1 MNLNSFLNDSEK
13 IIDSTP
19 VYENKNSSKKLK
31 RTKSKMI
38 LTDKHLYIDINIDY
52 FRKLKL
58 RTILKI
64 NYVEA
69 NKSEI
74 KIFESIDNESITNK
88 STVFFE
94 FSNKYTE
101 VLFSKP
107 DDKIIRYST
116 RAALT
121 TVINPYADDD
131 KFNKSTYIINSDF
144 VEKIRALI
152 AN

>member
-1 MNLNSFLNDSEK
+1 MNLKSFLNDSEK

-19 VYENKNSSKKLK
+19 VYKNKNSSKKLK
-31 RTKSKMI
+31 RTKSKML
-38 LTDKHLYIDINIDY
+38 LTDKHLYIDINMDY
-52 FRKLKL
+52 FQKKL

-69 NKSEI
+69 NKSQI
-74 KIFESIDNESITNK
+74 KIFESIDNDSITNK

-144 VEKIRALI
+144 VEKIRSHWV
-152 AN
+152 N

>member
-1 MNLNSFLNDSEK
+1 MNLKSFLNDSEK

-19 VYENKNSSKKLK
+19 VYKNKNSSKKLK
-31 RTKSKMI
+31 RTKSKML
-38 LTDKHLYIDINIDY
+38 LTDKHLYIDINVDY
-52 FRKLKL
+52 FQKL

-64 NYVEA
+64 YYVEA

-74 KIFESIDNESITNK
+74 KIFESIDNDSITNK

-107 DDKIIRYST
+107 DVNIIRYST

-144 VEKIRALI
+144 VEKIRSHRV
-152 AN
+152 N

>member
-19 VYENKNSSKKLK
+19 IYKNKNSSKKLK
-31 RTKSKMI
+31 RTKSKML
-38 LTDKHLYIDINIDY
+38 LTDKHLYIDINMDY
-52 FRKLKL
+52 FQKKW

-74 KIFESIDNESITNK
+74 KIFESIDNDSITNK

-101 VLFSKP
+101 ILFSKP
-107 DDKIIRYST
+107 DVNIIRYST

-144 VEKIRALI
+144 VEKIRSHRV
-152 AN
+152 N

>member
-1 MNLNSFLNDSEK
+1 MNLNAFLNDSEK

-19 VYENKNSSKKLK
+19 VYKNKNSSKKLK

-38 LTDKHLYIDINIDY
+38 LTDKHLYIDINSRGY
-52 FRKLKL
+52 LLKL
-58 RTILKI
+58 RKILKI

-88 STVFFE
+88 STVFFK

-107 DDKIIRYST
+107 DVNIISYSS

-121 TVINPYADDD
+121 KVINPYADDD

-144 VEKIRALI
+144 VEKIRSHRVK
-152 AN
+152 

>member
-1 MNLNSFLNDSEK
+1 MNLKSFLNDSEK

-19 VYENKNSSKKLK
+19 VYKNKNRSKKLK
-31 RTKSKMI
+31 RTKSKML
-38 LTDKHLYIDINIDY
+38 LTDKHLYIDINVDY
-52 FRKLKL
+52 FQKL

-64 NYVEA
+64 YYVEA

-74 KIFESIDNESITNK
+74 KIFESIDNDSITNK

-144 VEKIRALI
+144 VEKIRSHRV
-152 AN
+152 N

>member
-1 MNLNSFLNDSEK
+1 MNLNGFLNDSEK

-38 LTDKHLYIDINIDY
+38 LTDKHLYIDINIRDY
-52 FRKLKL
+52 FSKL
-58 RTILKI
+58 RRILKI
-64 NYVEA
+64 NYIEA

-88 STVFFE
+88 STVFFK

-107 DDKIIRYST
+107 DVNIISYSS

-121 TVINPYADDD
+121 KVINPYADDD

-144 VEKIRALI
+144 VEKIRSHRV
-152 AN
+152 N

>member
-1 MNLNSFLNDSEK
+1 MKKFLDLKLAKFKHPKYHWISNSPL
-13 IIDSTP
+13 P
-19 VYENKNSSKKLK
+19 
-31 RTKSKMI
+31 RGG
-38 LTDKHLYIDINIDY
+38 TDKINKSLIRELCVNKDY
-52 FRKLKL
+52 FSKL
-58 RTILKI
+58 RRILKI
-64 NYVEA
+64 NYIEA

-74 KIFESIDNESITNK
+74 KIFESIDNESKTNK

-107 DDKIIRYST
+107 DVNIIRYST

-131 KFNKSTYIINSDF
+131 KFNKSTYTINSDF
-144 VEKIRALI
+144 VEKIRELVAD
-152 AN
+152 

>member
-1 MNLNSFLNDSEK
+1 MNLKSFLNDSEK

-19 VYENKNSSKKLK
+19 VYKNKNSSKKLK
-31 RTKSKMI
+31 RTKSKML
-38 LTDKHLYIDINIDY
+38 LTDKHLYIDINMDY
-52 FRKLKL
+52 FQKW

-107 DDKIIRYST
+107 DVSIIRYST

-144 VEKIRALI
+144 VEKIRSHRV
-152 AN
+152 N

>member
-1 MNLNSFLNDSEK
+1 MNLNNFLNDSEK

-19 VYENKNSSKKLK
+19 VYKNKNSSKKLK

-52 FRKLKL
+52 FRKL

-69 NKSEI
+69 NKSQI
-74 KIFESIDNESITNK
+74 KIFESIDNDSITNK
-88 STVFFE
+88 STIFFE

-107 DDKIIRYST
+107 DVNITRYST

>member
-1 MNLNSFLNDSEK
+1 MNLKSFLNNSEK

-19 VYENKNSSKKLK
+19 IYKNKNSSKKLK
-31 RTKSKMI
+31 RTKSKML
-38 LTDKHLYIDINIDY
+38 LTDKHLYIDINVDY
-52 FRKLKL
+52 FRKF

-69 NKSEI
+69 NKSQI
-74 KIFESIDNESITNK
+74 KIFESIDNDSITNK

-107 DDKIIRYST
+107 DVNIIRYST

>member
-1 MNLNSFLNDSEK
+1 MNINSFLNDSEK

-52 FRKLKL
+52 FRKL

-88 STVFFE
+88 STVYFKY
-94 FSNKYTE
+94 SNKYTE

-116 RAALT
+116 RASLT

-144 VEKIRALI
+144 VEKIRSHRV
-152 AN
+152 N

>member
-1 MNLNSFLNDSEK
+1 MNLKSFLNDSEK

-19 VYENKNSSKKLK
+19 VYKNKNSSKKLK

-38 LTDKHLYIDINIDY
+38 LTDKHLYIDINMDY
-52 FRKLKL
+52 FQKW

-64 NYVEA
+64 YYVEA

-74 KIFESIDNESITNK
+74 KIFESIDNDSITNK

-107 DDKIIRYST
+107 DVNIIRYST

-144 VEKIRALI
+144 VEKIRSHRV
-152 AN
+152 N

>member
-1 MNLNSFLNDSEK
+1 MNLKSFLNDSEK

-19 VYENKNSSKKLK
+19 IYKNKNSSKKLK
-31 RTKSKMI
+31 RSKML
-38 LTDKHLYIDINIDY
+38 LTDKHLYIDINMDY
-52 FRKLKL
+52 FRKF

-69 NKSEI
+69 NKSQI
-74 KIFESIDNESITNK
+74 KIFESIDNDSITNK

-107 DDKIIRYST
+107 DVNIIRYST

-144 VEKIRALI
+144 VKKIRSHWV
-152 AN
+152 N

>member
-1 MNLNSFLNDSEK
+1 MNLKSFLNDSEK

-19 VYENKNSSKKLK
+19 IYINKNSSKKLK
-31 RTKSKMI
+31 RTKSKML
-38 LTDKHLYIDINIDY
+38 LTDKHLYIDINMDY
-52 FRKLKL
+52 FRKF

-69 NKSEI
+69 NKSQI
-74 KIFESIDNESITNK
+74 KIFESIDNDSITNK

-107 DDKIIRYST
+107 DVNIIRYST

-144 VEKIRALI
+144 VEKIRSHRV
-152 AN
+152 N

>member
-1 MNLNSFLNDSEK
+1 MNLKSFLNDSEK

-19 VYENKNSSKKLK
+19 VYKNKNSSKKLK
-31 RTKSKMI
+31 RTKSKML
-38 LTDKHLYIDINIDY
+38 LTDKHLYIDINMDN
-52 FRKLKL
+52 FQKW

-64 NYVEA
+64 NYVKA

-74 KIFESIDNESITNK
+74 KIFESIDNDSITNK

-144 VEKIRALI
+144 VEKIRSHRV
-152 AN
+152 N

>member
-52 FRKLKL
+52 FRKL

-69 NKSEI
+69 NKSQI
-74 KIFESIDNESITNK
+74 KIFESIDNDSITNK
-88 STVFFE
+88 STIFFE

-107 DDKIIRYST
+107 DVNITRYST

>member
-38 LTDKHLYIDINIDY
+38 LTDKHLYIDINIRDY
-52 FRKLKL
+52 LLKL
-58 RTILKI
+58 RRILKI
-64 NYVEA
+64 NYIEA

-88 STVFFE
+88 STVFFK

-107 DDKIIRYST
+107 DVNIIAYSS

-121 TVINPYADDD
+121 KVINPYADDD
-131 KFNKSTYIINSDF
+131 KFNKSTYIVNSDF
-144 VEKIRALI
+144 VEKIRSHRV
-152 AN
+152 N

>member
-1 MNLNSFLNDSEK
+1 MNLKSFLNDSEK

-19 VYENKNSSKKLK
+19 VYKNKNSSKKLK

-38 LTDKHLYIDINIDY
+38 LTDKHLYIDINVDY
-52 FRKLKL
+52 FRKL

-107 DDKIIRYST
+107 DVNIIRYST

>member
-1 MNLNSFLNDSEK
+1 MNLKSFLNDSEK

-107 DDKIIRYST
+107 DVNIIRYST

>member
-19 VYENKNSSKKLK
+19 VYENKNSSEKLK

-38 LTDKHLYIDINIDY
+38 LTDKHLYIDINVDY

-69 NKSEI
+69 NKSQI
-74 KIFESIDNESITNK
+74 KIFESIDNDSITNK

-107 DDKIIRYST
+107 DVNIIRYST

>member
-1 MNLNSFLNDSEK
+1 MNLKSFLNDSEK

-19 VYENKNSSKKLK
+19 IYKNKNSSKKLK
-31 RTKSKMI
+31 RTKSKML
-38 LTDKHLYIDINIDY
+38 LTDKHLYIDINMDY
-52 FRKLKL
+52 FRKF

-69 NKSEI
+69 NKSQI
-74 KIFESIDNESITNK
+74 KIFESIDNDSITNK

-107 DDKIIRYST
+107 DVNIIRYST

-144 VEKIRALI
+144 VKKIRSHWV
-152 AN
+152 N

>member
-1 MNLNSFLNDSEK
+1 MNLKSFLNDSEK

-19 VYENKNSSKKLK
+19 IYKNKNSSKKLK
-31 RTKSKMI
+31 RTKSKML
-38 LTDKHLYIDINIDY
+38 LTDKHLYIDINMDY
-52 FRKLKL
+52 FRKF

-69 NKSEI
+69 NKSQI
-74 KIFESIDNESITNK
+74 KIFESIDNDSITNK

-107 DDKIIRYST
+107 DVNIIRYST

-144 VEKIRALI
+144 VKKIRSHLV
-152 AN
+152 N

>member
-1 MNLNSFLNDSEK
+1 MNLKSFLNDSEK

-19 VYENKNSSKKLK
+19 VYKNKNSSKKLK
-31 RTKSKMI
+31 RTKSKML
-38 LTDKHLYIDINIDY
+38 LTDKHLYIDINMDY
-52 FRKLKL
+52 FQKL

-74 KIFESIDNESITNK
+74 KIFESIDNDSITNK

-107 DDKIIRYST
+107 DVNIIRYST

-144 VEKIRALI
+144 VEKIRSHRV
-152 AN
+152 N

>member
-1 MNLNSFLNDSEK
+1 MNLKSFLNDSEK

-19 VYENKNSSKKLK
+19 VYKNKNSSKKLK
-31 RTKSKMI
+31 RTKSKML

-52 FRKLKL
+52 FRKL

-69 NKSEI
+69 NKSQI
-74 KIFESIDNESITNK
+74 KIFESIDNDSITNK

-144 VEKIRALI
+144 VEKIRSHRV
-152 AN
+152 N

>member
-19 VYENKNSSKKLK
+19 IYKNKNSSKKLK
-31 RTKSKMI
+31 RTKSKML
-38 LTDKHLYIDINIDY
+38 LTDKHLYIDINMDY
-52 FRKLKL
+52 FQKKF

-74 KIFESIDNESITNK
+74 KIFESIDNDSITNK

-144 VEKIRALI
+144 VEKIRSHRV
-152 AN
+152 N

>member
-1 MNLNSFLNDSEK
+1 MNLKSFLNDSEK

-19 VYENKNSSKKLK
+19 VYKNKNSSKKLK

-38 LTDKHLYIDINIDY
+38 LTDKHLYIDINMDY
-52 FRKLKL
+52 FQKW

-69 NKSEI
+69 NKSQI

-88 STVFFE
+88 STVYFE

-107 DDKIIRYST
+107 DVNIIRYST

-144 VEKIRALI
+144 VEKIRSHRV
-152 AN
+152 N

>member
-69 NKSEI
+69 NKSQI
-74 KIFESIDNESITNK
+74 KIFESIDNDSITNK

-107 DDKIIRYST
+107 DVNIIRYST
-116 RAALT
+116 RASLT

>member
-1 MNLNSFLNDSEK
+1 MNLNSFINDSEK

-19 VYENKNSSKKLK
+19 VYENKNSSQKLK

-38 LTDKHLYIDINIDY
+38 LTDKHLYIDINIRDY
-52 FRKLKL
+52 LLKL
-58 RTILKI
+58 RRILKI

-74 KIFESIDNESITNK
+74 KIFESIDNDSITNK
-88 STVFFE
+88 SIVFFA

-107 DDKIIRYST
+107 DVNIISYSS

-121 TVINPYADDD
+121 KVINPYADDD

-144 VEKIRALI
+144 VEKIRSHRV
-152 AN
+152 N

>member
-1 MNLNSFLNDSEK
+1 MNLKSFLNDSEK

-19 VYENKNSSKKLK
+19 VYKNKNSSKKLK
-31 RTKSKMI
+31 RTKSKML

-52 FRKLKL
+52 FRKL

-69 NKSEI
+69 NKSQI
-74 KIFESIDNESITNK
+74 KIFESIDNDSITNK

-107 DDKIIRYST
+107 DVNIIRYST

>member
-1 MNLNSFLNDSEK
+1 MNLKSFLNDSEK

-19 VYENKNSSKKLK
+19 VYKNKNSSKKLK
-31 RTKSKMI
+31 RTKSKML
-38 LTDKHLYIDINIDY
+38 LTDKHLYIDINMDY
-52 FRKLKL
+52 FQKKW

-74 KIFESIDNESITNK
+74 KIFESIDNDSITNK

-107 DDKIIRYST
+107 DVNIIRYST

>member
-1 MNLNSFLNDSEK
+1 MNLKSFLNDSEK

-19 VYENKNSSKKLK
+19 VYKNKNRSKKLK
-31 RTKSKMI
+31 RTKSKML
-38 LTDKHLYIDINIDY
+38 LTDKHLYIDINVDY
-52 FRKLKL
+52 FQKL

-74 KIFESIDNESITNK
+74 KIFESIDNDSITNK

-144 VEKIRALI
+144 VEKIRSHRV
-152 AN
+152 N

>member
-1 MNLNSFLNDSEK
+1 MNLKSFLNDSEK

-19 VYENKNSSKKLK
+19 VYKNKNSSKKLK
-31 RTKSKMI
+31 RTKSKML
-38 LTDKHLYIDINIDY
+38 LTDKHLYIDINMDY
-52 FRKLKL
+52 FQKW

-74 KIFESIDNESITNK
+74 KIFESIDNDSITNK

-107 DDKIIRYST
+107 DVNITRYST

-144 VEKIRALI
+144 VEKIRSHRV
-152 AN
+152 N

>member
-1 MNLNSFLNDSEK
+1 MNLKSFLNDSEK

-31 RTKSKMI
+31 RTKSKML
-38 LTDKHLYIDINIDY
+38 LTDKHLYIDINMDY
-52 FRKLKL
+52 FRKF

-69 NKSEI
+69 NKSQI
-74 KIFESIDNESITNK
+74 KIFESIDNDSITNK

-107 DDKIIRYST
+107 DVNIIRYST

-144 VEKIRALI
+144 VKTIRSHWV
-152 AN
+152 N

>member
-1 MNLNSFLNDSEK
+1 MNLKSFLNDSEK

-19 VYENKNSSKKLK
+19 IYKNKNSSKKLK
-31 RTKSKMI
+31 RTKSKML
-38 LTDKHLYIDINIDY
+38 LTDKHLYIDINMDY
-52 FRKLKL
+52 FRKF

-69 NKSEI
+69 NKSQI
-74 KIFESIDNESITNK
+74 KIFESIDNDSITNK

-107 DDKIIRYST
+107 DVNIIRYST

-131 KFNKSTYIINSDF
+131 KSNKSTYIINSDF
-144 VEKIRALI
+144 IEKIRSHRV
-152 AN
+152 N

>member
-1 MNLNSFLNDSEK
+1 MNLKSFLNDSEK

-19 VYENKNSSKKLK
+19 IYKNKNSSKKLK
-31 RTKSKMI
+31 RSKML
-38 LTDKHLYIDINIDY
+38 LTDKHLYIDINMDY
-52 FRKLKL
+52 FRKF

-69 NKSEI
+69 NKSQI
-74 KIFESIDNESITNK
+74 KIFESIDNDSITNK

-107 DDKIIRYST
+107 DVNIIRYST

-131 KFNKSTYIINSDF
+131 KSNKSTYIINSDF
-144 VEKIRALI
+144 IEKIRSHRV
-152 AN
+152 N

>member
-1 MNLNSFLNDSEK
+1 MNLKSFLNDSEK

-19 VYENKNSSKKLK
+19 VYKNKNSSKKLK

-38 LTDKHLYIDINIDY
+38 LTDKHLYIDINMDY
-52 FRKLKL
+52 FQKW

-74 KIFESIDNESITNK
+74 KIFESIDNDSITNK

-144 VEKIRALI
+144 VEKIRSHRV
-152 AN
+152 N

>member
-1 MNLNSFLNDSEK
+1 MNLKSFLNDSEK

-31 RTKSKMI
+31 RTKSKML
-38 LTDKHLYIDINIDY
+38 LTDKHLYIDINMDY
-52 FRKLKL
+52 FRKF

-69 NKSEI
+69 NKSQI
-74 KIFESIDNESITNK
+74 KIFESIDNDSITNK

-107 DDKIIRYST
+107 DVNIIRYST

-131 KFNKSTYIINSDF
+131 KSNKSTYIINSDF
-144 VEKIRALI
+144 IEKIRSHRV
-152 AN
+152 N

>member
-38 LTDKHLYIDINIDY
+38 LTDKHLYIDINIRDY
-52 FRKLKL
+52 LLKL
-58 RTILKI
+58 RKILKI

-88 STVFFE
+88 STVFFK
-94 FSNKYTE
+94 FSNKS
-101 VLFSKP
+101 L
-107 DDKIIRYST
+107 
-116 RAALT
+116 
-121 TVINPYADDD
+121 
-131 KFNKSTYIINSDF
+131 
-144 VEKIRALI
+144 
-152 AN
+152 